1 LLKDLLKQDEAL
13 SVFVELHL
21 EFSQLR

>member
-1 LLKDLLKQDEAL
+1 LLKDFLKQDEAL

-21 EFSQLR
+21 EFSELR